1 MLISQEEIKKYL
13 AQVPPIPES
22 AMNTLKHL
30 KQGDLKKAAL
40 EAENDLVLKKQIE
53 HVVNSAYFSLPNKV
67 ENTVQ
72 LFTMIGLE
80 MAKSLVY
87 SYIVSLLEPKEWKM
101 FNINFKDFQA
111 EFLASYEKY
120 MILEFGKETYK
131 KYPEIGAIIPVAV
144 CVCDMLLGDR
154 KEKVDLIRESA
165 PLELGTLLKRM
176 TGVSLF
182 EIASEIAKIWELEEE
197 KSDIIKKSE
206 CSLTCDNPI
215 SALTHFLFFYLV
227 SKPAFMDLNSLIEF
241 NPSCMEVIPK
251 TTQRIMNADQ

>member
-1 MLISQEEIKKYL
+1 MLISQEDIKNYL
-13 AQVPPIPES
+13 SQVPPIPEN
-22 AMNTLKHL
+22 AMKTLNYL
-30 KQGDLKKAAL
+30 KEGDLKKAAQ

-67 ENTVQ
+67 EDTVQ

-87 SYIVSLLEPKEWKM
+87 SYIVSLLEPKEWKI

-111 EFLASYEKY
+111 QFLASYEEY

-144 CVCDMLLGDR
+144 CVCDMLLGD
-154 KEKVDLIRESA
+154 KKDKLDLILESS
-165 PLELGTLLKRM
+165 PLEIGTLLKRM

-182 EIASEIAKIWELEEE
+182 GIAAEIAKIWELEKE
-197 KSDIIKKSE
+197 KCEIIKNSE
-206 CSLTCDNPI
+206 CVKCENPI
-215 SALTHFLFFYLV
+215 SALTHFLFFYMA
-227 SKPAFMDLNSLIEF
+227 SRPSFMDLNSLIEF
-241 NPSCMEVIPK
+241 NPKCMDLIPK
-251 TTQRIMNADQ
+251 TTQRIMNAD

>member
-13 AQVPPIPES
+13 QSVPPLPES
-22 AMNTLKHL
+22 AAKTLQYL
-30 KQGDLKKAAL
+30 KTGDLRKAAI

-53 HVVNSAYFSLPNKV
+53 RVVNSAYFSLPNRV
-67 ENTVQ
+67 EDTVQ

-80 MAKSLVY
+80 MAKSLIY
-87 SYIVSLLEPKEWKM
+87 SYIVSLLEPKEWKI

-131 KYPEIGAIIPVAV
+131 KFPEIGAIIPVAV
-144 CVCDMLLGDR
+144 CVCDMLLGD
-154 KEKVDLIRESA
+154 KKDKLELITSSS
-165 PLELGTLLKRM
+165 PLEIGTLLKRM
-176 TGVSLF
+176 TGVTLF
-182 EIASEIAKIWELEEE
+182 GIAAEIAKTWDLETQ
-197 KSDIIKKSE
+197 KCDIIKNSE
-206 CSLTCDNPI
+206 CIECKNSI

-241 NPSCMEVIPK
+241 NPECMKLIPK
-251 TTQRIMNADQ
+251 TTQRIMDAD